1 MVKNLKFEN
10 NSPVPGVQSV
20 KQSTIVNSTKWQQS
34 ENRVKVSTFIQ
45 PNPKPPS
52 SFRSAATFAQFTI
65 WSIILTKLLEQGV
78 GHAFLFSQE
87 GLKNVREKF
96 DGGLAVIMNTR
107 PLADLLPDCVT
118 QGLIFSREQRT
129 ARAET
134 LIPLLPEGNTK
145 FF

>member
-1 MVKNLKFEN
+1 MGSELKIC
-10 NSPVPGVQSV
+10 
-20 KQSTIVNSTKWQQS
+20 KQSACSRCSVSKTEHIS
-34 ENRVKVSTFIQ
+34 EQHKVAAEKNRIKVSTFIQ
-45 PNPKPPS
+45 LNPKPPS
-52 SFRSAATFAQFTI
+52 SFRSAATVAQFTI

-96 DGGLAVIMNTR
+96 DGGLALIMNTR

>member
-1 MVKNLKFEN
+1 MRFFPQESLK
-10 NSPVPGVQSV
+10 
-20 KQSTIVNSTKWQQS
+20 K
-34 ENRVKVSTFIQ
+34 
-45 PNPKPPS
+45 
-52 SFRSAATFAQFTI
+52 
-65 WSIILTKLLEQGV
+65 
-78 GHAFLFSQE
+78 
-87 GLKNVREKF
+87 VREKF
-96 DGGLAVIMNTR
+96 DGGLALMNTR

>member
-1 MVKNLKFEN
+1 M
-10 NSPVPGVQSV
+10 
-20 KQSTIVNSTKWQQS
+20 NSTKWQQS
-34 ENRVKVSTFIQ
+34 ENRIKVFTFIQ
-45 PNPKPPS
+45 LNPKPPS
-52 SFRSAATFAQFTI
+52 SFCSAATVAQFAT

-78 GHAFLFSQE
+78 GHTFLFSQE

-96 DGGLAVIMNTR
+96 DVGLALIMNTR

-118 QGLIFSREQRT
+118 QGLIFSREQKT
-129 ARAET
+129 AHAET

>member
-1 MVKNLKFEN
+1 M
-10 NSPVPGVQSV
+10 
-20 KQSTIVNSTKWQQS
+20 NSTKWQQS
-34 ENRVKVSTFIQ
+34 ENRIKVFTFIQ
-45 PNPKPPS
+45 LNPKPPS
-52 SFRSAATFAQFTI
+52 SFRSAATVAQFTI
-65 WSIILTKLLEQGV
+65 WSIILTKLLEQGA

-87 GLKNVREKF
+87 GLKRVREKF
-96 DGGLAVIMNTR
+96 DGGLALIMNTR

-118 QGLIFSREQRT
+118 IAFSREQKT

>member
-1 MVKNLKFEN
+1 MLHF
-10 NSPVPGVQSV
+10 
-20 KQSTIVNSTKWQQS
+20 
-34 ENRVKVSTFIQ
+34 
-45 PNPKPPS
+45 
-52 SFRSAATFAQFTI
+52 
-65 WSIILTKLLEQGV
+65 LTKLLEQGV

-96 DGGLAVIMNTR
+96 DGGLALIMNTR